1 MFGWCSGAGLGCLV
15 GQSHHHDD
23 AGQRAAAVLAEA
35 GGGLDVL
42 DLVCESI
49 GIVWFFFSLQMERQV
64 VFLISHFF
72 H

>member
-1 MFGWCSGAGLGCLV
+1 M

-23 AGQRAAAVLAEA
+23 AGQRAAAVLAEP
-35 GGGLDVL
+35 GCGLDVP

-49 GIVWFFFSLQMERQV
+49 GIVCFFSLQMERQV